1 MIWQALAIV
10 LCIKYHDKFYLT
22 EKKDIF
28 LMHLLVIRMTGK
40 QKVLYI
46 SMIEFLQDLQICPI
60 VRFIKWRLL
69 LLAIISSEPKKKK
82 TSIVT

>member
-1 MIWQALAIV
+1 MWVWQALAIV

-28 LMHLLVIRMTGK
+28 LMHLLVIRMAGK
-40 QKVLYI
+40 QKVLYV

-60 VRFIKWRLL
+60 VCFN
-69 LLAIISSEPKKKK
+69 
-82 TSIVT
+82 

>member
-1 MIWQALAIV
+1 MNWEAKLLHLLRNQLCGMASVIAIV

-60 VRFIKWRLL
+60 VRFI
-69 LLAIISSEPKKKK
+69 
-82 TSIVT
+82 